1 MAVNILSGTS
11 RVEVPFIV
19 VQIGDYTFG
28 MYDKTKVNLER
39 EGKYYAA
46 IKITYP
52 NYMESLQIA
61 KVNGNLNSY
70 TLTLVYP
77 ITEVDDPNLIDRV
90 LSTVSSS
97 RKIKFTYGDC
107 STSTFLYK
115 DEEALITDVR
125 TNIDIGSSRIT
136 YTIKAV
142 SSSMT
147 LASAVDDFPRYE
159 NMQPSEL
166 ILALLREKSLG
177 LTDVFYGMQDVEKVQ
192 QLKLIPRTDKSVT
205 IEARSNIN
213 VLDYLNYLVSCMIST
228 NDKTNTIQGTAQYV
242 LTVHDDISDK
252 LDGPYFKITE
262 LQTQVASNSSID
274 EYVIDIGYPNKEL
287 VSNFT
292 IDDDQAYAILYKY
305 SKKVDRKDYV
315 YRIDDSGALKEIF
328 SPAISNSSQLLE
340 TTAADRNWWSQ
351 MTQFP
356 IHATLTIKGLLRS
369 AVLMSY
375 IRVNVYFYGRKHS
388 SSGLYVITKQVDS
401 VSKRGYST
409 TLSLVRV
416 GGSDQNT

>member
-1 MAVNILSGTS
+1 M
-11 RVEVPFIV
+11 
-19 VQIGDYTFG
+19 
-28 MYDKTKVNLER
+28 
-39 EGKYYAA
+39 
-46 IKITYP
+46 
-52 NYMESLQIA
+52 
-61 KVNGNLNSY
+61 
-70 TLTLVYP
+70 
-77 ITEVDDPNLIDRV
+77 
-90 LSTVSSS
+90 
-97 RKIKFTYGDC
+97 
-107 STSTFLYK
+107 
-115 DEEALITDVR
+115 
-125 TNIDIGSSRIT
+125 DIGSSRIT

-192 QLKLIPRTDKSVT
+192 QLQLIPRTDKSVT

-228 NDKTNTIQGTAQYV
+228 NDETNTIQGTAQYV
-242 LTVHDDISDK
+242 LTVHDDISGK

-262 LQTQVASNSSID
+262 LQTQVASDSSID

-292 IDDDQAYAILYKY
+292 VDDDQAYAILYKY

>member
-1 MAVNILSGTS
+1 MALNILSGTS

-28 MYDKTKVNLER
+28 MYDKAKVNLER

-107 STSTFLYK
+107 STPTFLYR

-125 TNIDIGSSRIT
+125 TNMDIGSSRIT

-228 NDKTNTIQGTAQYV
+228 NDETNTIQGTAQYV
-242 LTVHDDISDK
+242 LTVHDDISGK

-292 IDDDQAYAILYKY
+292 VDDDQAYAILYKY

>member
-1 MAVNILSGTS
+1 MALNILSGTS
-11 RVEVPFIV
+11 RVTVPFIV

-39 EGKYYAA
+39 ERKYYAA

-52 NYMESLQIA
+52 NYMESLQVA

-107 STSTFLYK
+107 STPTFLYR

-125 TNIDIGSSRIT
+125 TNMDIGSSRIT

-192 QLKLIPRTDKSVT
+192 QLQLIPRTDKSVT

-228 NDKTNTIQGTAQYV
+228 NDETNTIQGTAQYV
-242 LTVHDDISDK
+242 LTVHDDISGK

-262 LQTQVASNSSID
+262 LQTQVASDSSID

-292 IDDDQAYAILYKY
+292 VDDDQAYAILYKY

-375 IRVNVYFYGRKHS
+375 IRVNVYFYGKKHS